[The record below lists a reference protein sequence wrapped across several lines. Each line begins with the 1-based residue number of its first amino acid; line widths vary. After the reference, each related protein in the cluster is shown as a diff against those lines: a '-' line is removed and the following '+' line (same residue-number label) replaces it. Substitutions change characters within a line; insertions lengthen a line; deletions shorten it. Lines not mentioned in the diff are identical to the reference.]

1 LKSLYVHVPFCES
14 KCPYCAFASAVKAP
28 GDEEKYLDALAAEA
42 LARSGQYANGEA
54 ISTLYIGGGTPTA
67 LSAPAWRRLISL
79 IRDAFRLAS
88 DAEVTAEANPG
99 SLSPEHIEIWR
110 GFINRVSL
118 GIQSFNDRELGFLGR
133 IHDSRQAVEA
143 AEMCLGAGFKTS
155 LDLMFGL
162 PDQTM
167 RDWAASLRRAVELSP
182 NHISIY
188 QLTVE
193 PGTPFA
199 DLDLTKKAALPDGYG
214 PYRYTEWLLPRK
226 GYAQYEVASFSKQ
239 GEESRHNLNYW
250 ADGEYLGLGPA
261 AWSNIGGERSKNA
274 PELAEY
280 ARMAAQGKS
289 ASVYA
294 ERLAPEPAARQAAV
308 LALRTK
314 NGIEWHPFEERHGK
328 TLKDE
333 ISEKLSRFPKS
344 MVINDG
350 ISARLTAAGLRVANR
365 IWEDII

>member
-42 LARSGQYANGEA
+42 LTRSGQSADWEA

-67 LSAPAWRRLISL
+67 LSVPAWRGLIGI
-79 IRDAFRLAS
+79 IRGAFRLAPDS
-88 DAEVTAEANPG
+88 EVTAEANPG
-99 SLSPEHIEIWR
+99 TLSSGHIEAWR
-110 GFINRVSL
+110 GFVNRVSI
-118 GIQSFNDRELGFLGR
+118 GVQSFNDRELGLLGR
-133 IHDSRQAVEA
+133 VHDSRQAAQA
-143 AEMCLGAGFKTS
+143 AETCLAAGFKTS

-162 PDQTM
+162 PGQTM
-167 RDWAASLRRAVELSP
+167 RDWAANLRRAAELSP
-182 NHISIY
+182 DHISIY

-199 DLDLTKKAALPDGYG
+199 DLDLTERAALPDGYG
-214 PYRYTEWLLPRK
+214 HYRYAQWLLPRK
-226 GYAQYEVASFSKQ
+226 GYAQYEVASFSKP

-261 AWSNIGGERSKNA
+261 AWSYIGGERSKNA

-280 ARMAAQGKS
+280 ARTAALGKS

-294 ERLAPEPAARQAAV
+294 ERLDPEPAARQAAV

-314 NGIEWHPFEERHGK
+314 KGLEWRSFEKRHGK

-333 ISEKLSRFPKS
+333 IAEKLSRFPKS
-344 MVINDG
+344 MVINDE
-350 ISARLTAAGLRVANR
+350 ISARLTTAGLRVANR
-365 IWEDII
+365 IWEEII